1 MLMYLDA
8 RARRTSNLVAGFLAS
23 NLKKSPSISP
33 CAKALALTSWVA
45 EGTSKAAVL
54 NLSSRA
60 AFSNRDRCSC
70 GSVVPSYSAIAA
82 VRQFTGNSSA
92 MTSSM
97 KGMPGCS
104 SAGAP
109 ITWCWTSCS
118 PFWRDSSR
126 ANHWGGT
133 FPAWAGGCW
142 AGPRTTSGLGITK
155 VGSACSGTTTAC
167 CIVTW
172 AGARTVSCSRMADV
186 TSAEEF
192 PGESGTTP

>member
-1 MLMYLDA
+1 MEKRLNSVFQCFLLLANWCRKRERNSRKLPITAGGNWLNHYCAAREKVVTKTRHLM
-8 RARRTSNLVAGFLAS
+8 
-23 NLKKSPSISP
+23 PSVYQ
-33 CAKALALTSWVA
+33 C
-45 EGTSKAAVL
+45 
-54 NLSSRA
+54 SRA

-70 GSVVPSYSAIAA
+70 GSVVPSYSAMAG

-92 MTSSM
+92 MTSSV

-142 AGPRTTSGLGITK
+142 AGSRTASGLGITK
-155 VGSACSGTTTAC
+155 VGSACLGTTTLVALS
-167 CIVTW
+167 T
-172 AGARTVSCSRMADV
+172 GQARGLSIARRWLM
-186 TSAEEF
+186 
-192 PGESGTTP
+192 